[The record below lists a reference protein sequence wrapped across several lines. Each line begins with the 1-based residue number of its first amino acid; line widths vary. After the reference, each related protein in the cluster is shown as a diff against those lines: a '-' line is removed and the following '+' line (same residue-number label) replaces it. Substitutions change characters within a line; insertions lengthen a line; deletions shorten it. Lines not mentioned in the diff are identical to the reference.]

1 MLVSTIILM
10 VAAVL
15 SSIISSFFPHF
26 SINYISIFVG
36 LIIGLVPFLNGR
48 ILPFHTEVFMYIV
61 APLIYFEGQST
72 RINLIGKRLRQIL
85 ETAVLLVIVG
95 TVFAGFSV
103 SLLGIPLALAFLMGA
118 LSTPTDATATESV
131 SEGLVVPER
140 QENILKME
148 SLFNDASGIILV
160 TAMALWVKNGQ
171 FNYQQTFFDFLRSAD
186 GGIIIGIM
194 AALVMISF
202 RQFLGRINHDAY
214 NAQILLFVSTPFFI
228 YFIAEELKV
237 SGIIA
242 VVCAGLMQN
251 SESIRSRFITP
262 RQFHNGLVLLR
273 LLRELLNN
281 TIFVILGLL
290 VVRIIRDDLIIGN
303 TNSQW
308 IVIGILLYITNLLV
322 RYLYG
327 LFSKMGNKGSIIFA
341 LGGVHGAVT
350 LALVYMIIN
359 NVSSAQFDMIVLAE
373 MLVIIL
379 SMVVPSIVF
388 RFILN
393 HDMSRKEAGKQV
405 QRLRQEMVKEGLKA
419 VEKIYLPENIR
430 ESVVY
435 DLRDQK
441 SANSFTDFWH
451 QWAKAS
457 RYPEFNEQEKELEQ
471 RALLWA
477 FRAERQYLDM
487 VSQKENRRDYLFEL
501 YNEILLAESILLDT
515 ENEY

>member
-1 MLVSTIILM
+1 M
-10 VAAVL
+10 VG
-15 SSIISSFFPHF
+15 FP
-26 SINYISIFVG
+26 
-36 LIIGLVPFLNGR
+36 
-48 ILPFHTEVFMYIV
+48 PFHKEIFMYIV
-61 APLIYFEGQST
+61 APLIYFERQST

-103 SLLGIPLALAFLMGA
+103 SLLGILLALAFLMGA

-131 SEGLVVPER
+131 LEGLIVPER

-171 FNYQQTFFDFLRSAD
+171 FNYQQTFFDFLRSAG

-251 SESIRSRFITP
+251 SESVRSRFITP

-341 LGGVHGAVT
+341 LGGVRGAVT

-393 HDMSRKEAGKQV
+393 YDMSRREAGKQV

-419 VEKIYLPENIR
+419 VEKIR

-441 SANSFTDFWH
+441 STNSFADFWH

-477 FRAERQYLDM
+477 FQAERQYLDM
-487 VSQKENRRDYLFEL
+487 VSQKENRRDYLFEF
-501 YNEILLAESILLDT
+501 YNEILLAESILLNT